1 MLRRLLLVAAFLFC
15 AVGIYGLL
23 AGHDKS
29 APQPQMVVDVVE
41 DNERVEV
48 WKPRQPIAKGSQ
60 VALED
65 LVASLSSAESDQ
77 DLPTLKLAPGAI
89 AKVDIAP
96 ETSVTKQML
105 VMPDDPEYIDYLI
118 TPGMIPYSLTLPSG
132 SNYQSIL
139 TPGDRVDVVM
149 IAALE
154 QNLASGT
161 QLTDF
166 RGLSIGRLLSGL
178 RVIALSKAGF
188 FKGSSEGGS
197 VVLELNHEQL
207 AKLLLAR
214 RVGVLDIHKSTG
226 AEQPVVRTG
235 DVLNGYSSVTELRG
249 NRRLVN

>member
-15 AVGIYGLL
+15 AVGIYGML
-23 AGHDKS
+23 AGNNKS
-29 APQPQMVVDVVE
+29 ALPPQMVIQPVE
-41 DNERVEV
+41 GEVKVEV
-48 WKPRQPIAKGSQ
+48 WKVRDTISKGAQ
-60 VALED
+60 VDIED
-65 LVASLSSAESDQ
+65 LVVSLSSADSDR
-77 DLPTLKLAPGAI
+77 DLSALELEPGAI
-89 AKVDIAP
+89 ARVDIEP
-96 ETSVTKQML
+96 GISVTKQML
-105 VMPDDPEYIDYLI
+105 VLPDDPDYIDYMI
-118 TPGMIPYSLTLPSG
+118 TPGMIPYSLTLPAG
-132 SNYQSIL
+132 SNYQSVL

-178 RVIALSKAGF
+178 RVLALSKANII
-188 FKGSSEGGS
+188 KGGSEGGT
-197 VVLELNHEQL
+197 VILELNHEQL

-226 AEQPVVRTG
+226 ASQPVVRTG

-249 NRRLVN
+249 DQRQVN